1 MVHHPTSSFSVHIF
15 QCAVDFLHL
24 GRKGRKFAAYIGS
37 DLFLAMDTFVFLD
50 VLGHFFGN
58 SVVVSKKIAEERGEF
73 VAMLGRGS
81 LHSRCCLVSICDLGN
96 RKNAVIS

>member
-1 MVHHPTSSFSVHIF
+1 

-37 DLFLAMDTFVFLD
+37 DLFLAMDTFVFLN

-58 SVVVSKKIAEERGEF
+58 RVVVSKKVAEE
-73 VAMLGRGS
+73 
-81 LHSRCCLVSICDLGN
+81 
-96 RKNAVIS
+96 